1 MEYKYDEL
9 SYAEKIYKEGFQTD
23 FIKYEL
29 ILLVKYL
36 KQEKNFKV
44 KETEDYLYNFCEK
57 YIPNFNKVL
66 YFPVIDK
73 ALKEGRKRKN
83 KLIII
88 KKIDILESE
97 LKYIDELEI
106 EKNNSLNKE
115 DREKIDYD
123 YKKILVAFLLNKKI
137 NNKINSIRNS
147 NPDEKISIYFE
158 GSARAYNKIIRL
170 SNLEEKHDIN
180 LIINKLIKADIIKS
194 LNKGNILL
202 SYIEK
207 IPIGNSNIFY
217 ELPPNGFNNLGYVF
231 DYYKGKEDIKKCEK
245 CEVLIK
251 TKNNK
256 RKYCKKCAREIKQ
269 EQDRIADKK
278 YKNKIKARK

>member
-1 MEYKYDEL
+1 MIDYKYDEL

-44 KETEDYLYNFCEK
+44 KETEEYLYDFCEK
-57 YIPNFNKVL
+57 HIPNFNKVL
-66 YFPVIDK
+66 YFSVIDK

-83 KLIII
+83 KLIVI

-106 EKNNSLNKE
+106 EYE
-115 DREKIDYD
+115 
-123 YKKILVAFLLNKKI
+123 YKKILVAFLLHKKI
-137 NNKINSIRNS
+137 NREINSIRNS
-147 NPDEKISIYFE
+147 DSNEKISIYFE
-158 GSARAYNKIIRL
+158 GSVKAYNKIIRL
-170 SNLEEKHDIN
+170 SNLEEKHNIN

-207 IPIGNSNIFY
+207 IPIDNNNIFY
-217 ELPPNGFNNLGYVF
+217 ELPPDGFNNLGYVF
-231 DYYKGKEDIKKCEK
+231 DYYKEKEDIKKCEK
-245 CEVLIK
+245 CGVLIK
-251 TKNNK
+251 TKNNRK
-256 RKYCKKCAREIKQ
+256 KYCRQCSKEIEKENSKKRFNKWY
-269 EQDRIADKK
+269 KK
-278 YKNKIKARK
+278 HKK